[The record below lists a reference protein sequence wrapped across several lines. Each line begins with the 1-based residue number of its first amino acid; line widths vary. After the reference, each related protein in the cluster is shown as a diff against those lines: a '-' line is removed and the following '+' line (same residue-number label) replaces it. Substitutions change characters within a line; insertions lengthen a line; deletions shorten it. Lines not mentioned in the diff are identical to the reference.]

1 MHNAGW
7 IQKVKSN
14 LKGSLQDLK
23 KLSKQLSKEQAN
35 QKKAEAAAIK
45 QRQRIEAAVTDE
57 DRKVFLA
64 SIRGTKRL
72 KKSNRIESGPG
83 SAQPNSRETAF
94 FKQKRAQA
102 EGRDILAS
110 ERRRSSAD
118 TPPSRPLPAHA
129 HAGARTEAAHLSK
142 LGEYRDDGA
151 FIRTPD
157 AADVIKKLQRGQWP
171 VEASLDLHGS
181 TLDDAAERFD
191 RFMHSCIEH
200 GVRCVCVIHGQGFGS
215 KDNKPVLRD
224 AVRSWLRDLAAVTA
238 YVTAPENIGGAG
250 AVLILLRNK

>member
-1 MHNAGW
+1 MHNVGW
-7 IQKVKSN
+7 TQKVKSN

-23 KLSKQLSKEQAN
+23 KLSKRLSKEQAS

-57 DRKVFLA
+57 DRKIFLA

-72 KKSNRIESGPG
+72 EDPNRIES
-83 SAQPNSRETAF
+83 SAAQLNPRAVEF

-102 EGRDILAS
+102 EGRDALAS

-118 TPPSRPLPAHA
+118 TSASSRALPAHA
-129 HAGARTEAAHLSK
+129 QAGARATAAHLSK
-142 LGEYRDDGA
+142 FSEQLDEGS
-151 FIRTPD
+151 FLRTPD

-181 TLDDAAERFD
+181 NLDDAAERFD
-191 RFMHSCIEH
+191 RFMHTCIEH
-200 GVRCVCVIHGQGFGS
+200 GVRCVCIIHGQGFGS

-250 AVLILLRNK
+250 AMVVLLRSN

>member
-23 KLSKQLSKEQAN
+23 KLSKQLSKEQIR
-35 QKKAEAAAIK
+35 QSKAEKAAIK

-72 KKSNRIESGPG
+72 EKPNRIES
-83 SAQPNSRETAF
+83 SAAQLNPREAEF

-102 EGRDILAS
+102 EGRDMVAS

-118 TPPSRPLPAHA
+118 AKTGRAMPAHA
-129 HAGARTEAAHLSK
+129 QAAAASVESAHASNLGAQL
-142 LGEYRDDGA
+142 DNGA
-151 FIRTPD
+151 FLRNPD
-157 AADVIKKLQRGQWP
+157 AADVVKKLQRGQWP

-181 TLDDAAERFD
+181 TLDEAAERFD
-191 RFMHSCIEH
+191 RFMHNCIEH
-200 GVRCVCVIHGQGFGS
+200 GVRCVCIIHGQGFGS

-224 AVRSWLRDLAAVTA
+224 AVRSWLKDLAAVTA
-238 YVTAPENIGGAG
+238 YITAPENIGGAG
-250 AVLILLRNK
+250 AVVVLIRSK